1 MKRFYS
7 FLLLL
12 AATVLT
18 ATVRAQ
24 VINGDL
30 NHNQGLDV
38 EDVTLLIDGYLTG
51 ETEVYTPRIDFYQED
66 NSLVVGTW
74 YRSKTDFLT
83 LNADGTTNYG
93 NGYTYCFLPSQGCI
107 LFFNAARTPVTY
119 IKVIYF
125 NSNSL
130 GKYMATK
137 FPGKDDLT
145 ILYAEPFQLV
155 ESITLSHTSLNLQ
168 LDSDPVRLTA
178 TVEPSNADNTSVEWM
193 SSNEEVATV
202 YSRGTVEAVGE
213 GTAVI
218 TCMAADGSGV
228 TATCEVTVNG
238 TPPAPEHEYVD
249 LGLSVKWATM
259 NIGANAPEEYGD
271 YFAWGETEP
280 RLDVYPYRYKWM
292 ENFSLTKYCTIS
304 NDGIV
309 DNKTILELSDDAAHA
324 NWGGTWRMP
333 TLDECM
339 ELKNNCTFEWT
350 TQNGVKGRRV
360 TGPNGNSIFLPAA
373 GCLWGSIFAET
384 DENGVYRAGELGE
397 YWSSSLRL
405 NYDHDAWYLS
415 SGIDSNSRSQGRPV
429 RAVCP

>member
-1 MKRFYS
+1 MKKIYS

-18 ATVRAQ
+18 ATVNAQ
-24 VINGDL
+24 QFNGDM
-30 NHNQGLDV
+30 NHNDVLDV
-38 EDVTLLIDGYLTG
+38 EDVTLLIDGYLTNT
-51 ETEVYTPRIDFYQED
+51 TEVVGPEVNHYHVD

-93 NGYTYCFLPSQGCI
+93 NGYTYRFLPSQGCI
-107 LFFNAARTPVTY
+107 LFLNAARTPVTY

-130 GKYMATK
+130 GKYMAAK

-145 ILYAEPFQLV
+145 IFYTEPIQPV
-155 ESITLSHTSLNLQ
+155 ESITLSQTSLNLQ
-168 LDSDPVRLTA
+168 LDSDPVRLTV
-178 TVEPSNADNTSVEWM
+178 TVEPSNAENTSVEWM

-202 YSRGTVEAVGE
+202 SSRGTVEAVGE

-218 TCMAADGSGV
+218 ICTAADGNGV
-228 TATCEVTVNG
+228 KATCEVTVGG

-259 NIGANAPEEYGD
+259 NVGANAPEDYGD
-271 YFAWGETEP
+271 YFAWGETESKST
-280 RLDVYPYRYKWM
+280 YNWETYKWCKGSNTTM
-292 ENFSLTKYCTIS
+292 TKYCTDS
-304 NDGIV
+304 KYGIV
-309 DNKTILELSDDAAHA
+309 DNKSMLDLEDDAAHV

-333 TLDECM
+333 SYDEVN
-339 ELKNNCTFEWT
+339 ELKKECVWTLT
-350 TQNGVKGRRV
+350 TQEGVKGCKV
-360 TGPNGNSIFLPAA
+360 TGPNGKSIFLPSA
-373 GCLWGSIFAET
+373 GCRSGSSFV
-384 DENGVYRAGELGE
+384 GVGDLGS
-397 YWSSSLRL
+397 YWSSSIRRGYPSYRGQDFGF
-405 NYDHDAWYLS
+405 NMADY
-415 SGIDSNSRSQGRPV
+415 GIYGDERYYGRSV